1 MLAVSTEWTGEAYDE
16 FERILKETIES
27 LNSTL
32 AKNLNRASRDERKI
46 DTLRA
51 QITRIQKSH
60 AETVRQAE
68 SRRAQLTVVQFRL
81 TALRAELAEREQSLL
96 SFLRKKEALRL
107 EVSHLATTE
116 TQSGLELNSLEDRRN
131 LIERDRDG
139 SDRVGQITILE
150 SQLEDA
156 AIERT

>member
-1 MLAVSTEWTGEAYDE
+1 
-16 FERILKETIES
+16 
-27 LNSTL
+27 
-32 AKNLNRASRDERKI
+32 
-46 DTLRA
+46 
-51 QITRIQKSH
+51 
-60 AETVRQAE
+60 
-68 SRRAQLTVVQFRL
+68 
-81 TALRAELAEREQSLL
+81 LRAELAEREQSLL

-139 SDRVGQITILE
+139 TDRVGQITILE